1 MLGGIP
7 ELLTLES
14 QLTPELPFSRLGP
27 SATNVIAPPSD
38 RLDFHGAYGLYFWE
52 IFFHAPFLVAD
63 SLSNNQRYAEAR
75 TGTSTSSTPPS
86 SRKATAARTPS
97 ATGASCRCGT

>member
-38 RLDFHGAYGLYFWE
+38 RLDFHGAYGLLLGDLLPR
-52 IFFHAPFLVAD
+52 AFLVAD
-63 SLSNNQRYAEAR
+63 SLSNNQRYAEAKDWYEYISP
-75 TGTSTSSTPPS
+75 TQQPEGDS
-86 SRKATAARTPS
+86 ARTPS